1 MGTSVGINLN
11 TDGVFYMEIS
21 NSIGA
26 SRGAVASI
34 TSISGLSAALVM
46 PFTIKLYKKTSL
58 KKVILIGI
66 SMAVLA
72 CLGMTFTGSVYGLY
86 FWAIVR
92 GFSLTTYN
100 QTLLAMLLANWYKD
114 RLGLIT
120 GIVFS
125 ASGICGALFNPFF
138 TNIITSSG
146 VTVALLVRT
155 AMVFLFTFPGSVF
168 LLHSTPEDVGLEPYT
183 SAKAD
188 AKSKKVSRGSSTGLP
203 VNPKALVFLAVVVFN
218 VFTHAT
224 SRTGDNLAGFADSL
238 GMSPAQG
245 AALASALMIG
255 NVVSKLAVGIMN
267 DKIGVIR
274 TTVIGVGVTIVSV
287 AALMLAGG
295 NYYIMLVASFFAG
308 ICTAVATVCSVALV
322 RYVYGNKG
330 YTDAVVYISPVT
342 ALYALLTMSFGFL
355 YDLTGGYYAT
365 FALIIVL
372 DLISVL
378 ALVIIENRVKRASVQ
393 SAAV

>member
-11 TDGVFYMEIS
+11 TDGVFYIEMG
-21 NSIGA
+21 NAIGI
-26 SRGAVASI
+26 SRGAVSSI
-34 TSISGLSAALVM
+34 TSISGLCAALVM

-58 KKVILIGI
+58 KTVILIGI
-66 SMAVLA
+66 SLAVLS
-72 CLGMTFTGSVYGLY
+72 CLGMAFAGSVVSLY

-92 GFSLTTYN
+92 GFSITAYN
-100 QTLLAMLLANWYKD
+100 QTLLAVLLANWYKD
-114 RLGLIT
+114 KLGMIT

-138 TNIITSSG
+138 TGIITTYG
-146 VTVALLVRT
+146 VTAALFVRT
-155 AMVFLFTFPGSVF
+155 VLVFLFTFPGSVF
-168 LLHSTPEDVGLEPYT
+168 LLRSTPQEVGLEPYT

-188 AKSKKVSRGSSTGLP
+188 AENVKVARKDRAGLP
-203 VNPKALVFLAVVVFN
+203 VSPKALVFFAVVVFN
-218 VFTHAT
+218 IFTHAT

-238 GMSPAQG
+238 RMSPAQG

-255 NVVSKLAVGIMN
+255 NVVSKLIVGVMN

-274 TTVIGVGVTIVSV
+274 TTVIGISITIVSV
-287 AALMLAGG
+287 AALMMAGG

-308 ICTAVATVCSVALV
+308 FCTAVATVCSVALV
-322 RYVYGNKG
+322 RYVYGDRG
-330 YTDAVVYISPVT
+330 YTDAVVYISPAT

-365 FALIIVL
+365 FALIIFL
-372 DLISVL
+372 DLVSVL
-378 ALVIIENRVKRASVQ
+378 ALVIIENRVKRAAVQ
-393 SAAV
+393 SAVM